1 LNTYEG
7 MFVVDTKE
15 VRKETQD
22 AEEKLQGLITKS
34 GGEVAVVKRWDE
46 RKLAYEIKGRIQ
58 GLYMLIYFTGDAD
71 VVKKLTRECQLSPL
85 VLRLLCLKVTEVP
98 DLEALEKA
106 SASLFDDDSRDDGRY
121 RRDYGRRPG
130 GPPPRDRETRPA
142 EPAVPKAEPAVPK
155 AEPAV
160 PKVEESGSVVAGETE
175 ADEAKT
181 AAEGE
186 ATPVE
191 SSQPE
196 PESAQPE
203 QPQTE
208 DAGKDAEPAG
218 DDKSS

>member
-1 LNTYEG
+1 MNTYEG

-155 AEPAV
+155 
-160 PKVEESGSVVAGETE
+160 VEESGSVVAGETE